1 MMNVNCVNINLSVNH
16 EEVEM
21 KRMLQA
27 LFLLLLFASA
37 AAAQIPNAG
46 FENWT
51 GNNPDGWATFNSPP
65 YFEPITRST
74 DAHSGSAAARGE
86 VVNSIVG
93 AVSPILQ
100 SGPEAEGFPV
110 SDRYGQVTLFY
121 KFNPVG
127 QDRLALNFIL
137 TKASNAVAVGAS
149 AIQTA
154 AQSWTQID
162 VPFNYLTTE
171 VPDTCILQI
180 MIIGG
185 EGSTYTLGSNF
196 IVDDLSFSGAV
207 AVDDERFKSLR
218 FSLSQNYPNPFNPET
233 NITFTIPEA
242 GYTVLKIYDALGREA
257 ATLIN
262 GELAKGEYTKKFNAQ
277 GLPGGVYFAKLQSGS
292 YSAVKKMMLLK

>member
-1 MMNVNCVNINLSVNH
+1 
-16 EEVEM
+16 M

-27 LFLLLLFASA
+27 LFLLLLLAPA
-37 AAAQIPNAG
+37 VIAQIPNAG

-51 GNNPDGWATFNSPP
+51 GNNPDGWATFNTPP
-65 YFEPITRST
+65 YFEPITKST

-86 VVNSIVG
+86 VVNSMLG
-93 AVSPILQ
+93 AISAVLQ

-110 SDRYGQVTLFY
+110 SERYGQVTLFY
-121 KFNPVG
+121 KFHPVG
-127 QDRLALNFIL
+127 QDRLAFNFIL
-137 TKASNAVAVGAS
+137 MKNSNAVAVGAIPVS
-149 AIQTA
+149 GEV
-154 AQSWTQID
+154 QSWTQID

-185 EGSTYTLGSNF
+185 EGSTYTLGSYF

-233 NITFTIPEA
+233 KISFTIPEA

-257 ATLIN
+257 ATLVN
-262 GELAKGEYTKKFNAQ
+262 GELARGEYTQKFNAQ